1 MAQFTA
7 TLRRIVESGYDLGLD
22 QYPIFDES
30 YRQGLNDKIIEH
42 YYFREIGLETAGLFK
57 RFLNRKMNEI
67 MPYYNQMYL
76 STLIQFDP
84 LATKSVTETLN
95 RLQNASANTNTS
107 STGTNSAQKVYSET
121 PQGLLSKTDLDNDT
135 YATTVD
141 QDKSNGSA
149 DSSATSSNN
158 ADESMTREQK
168 GFEGIVSELLIKY
181 RQSFVNI
188 DIMVIDELSDLFM
201 KVW

>member
-22 QYPIFDES
+22 QYPIFDEA
-30 YRQGLNDKIIEH
+30 YRQSLNDKIIEH

-168 GFEGIVSELLIKY
+168 GFEGIASELLIKY

>member
-30 YRQGLNDKIIEH
+30 YRQSLNDKIIEH

-67 MPYYNQMYL
+67 MPYYNQMYI
-76 STLIQFDP
+76 STLIKFDP
-84 LATKSVTETLN
+84 LATKSITETLN

-107 STGTNSAQKVYSET
+107 STGSNSAQKVYSET
-121 PQGLLSKTDLDNDT
+121 PQGLLSKTDLDDDL

-149 DSSATSSNN
+149 DSSAESVNN
-158 ADESMTREQK
+158 ANEDMTRTQT
-168 GFEGIVSELLIKY
+168 GFEGIASELLIKY